1 MLTGKLLENVVANKS
16 GVLVVSNESYQ
27 IDANGNDRFN
37 LVMTPSWTMNLTYV
51 CLTRLCGNCRKYAE
65 ITLLGKFEFKKA
77 QNSAVLLTVCFNKI
91 YCLGRPNWQWVA
103 NAFQ

>member
-1 MLTGKLLENVVANKS
+1 MLTGKLLENVIANKS

-27 IDANGNDRFN
+27 IDTNGNERFN

-65 ITLLGKFEFKKA
+65 ITLLGKLHYFFKNA
-77 QNSAVLLTVCFNKI
+77 QTLLF
-91 YCLGRPNWQWVA
+91 Y
-103 NAFQ
+103 